1 MALDGLYYD
10 EPDYPE
16 KKESN
21 MSTTQEYIDQCLKIM
36 QKEFNLSHE
45 AYIYWEEELM
55 EIAFKG
61 KLDGMLEE
69 KERKGE
75 VT

>member
-1 MALDGLYYD
+1 
-10 EPDYPE
+10 
-16 KKESN
+16 

-69 KERKGE
+69 KERKGAK
-75 VT
+75 